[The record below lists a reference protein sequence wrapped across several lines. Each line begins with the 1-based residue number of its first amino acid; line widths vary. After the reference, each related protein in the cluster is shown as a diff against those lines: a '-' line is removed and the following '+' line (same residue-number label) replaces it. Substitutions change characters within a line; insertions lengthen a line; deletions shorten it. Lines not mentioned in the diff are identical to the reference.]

1 MELIL
6 RVFSGMT
13 SRLRIAWYRVR
24 GVQFNGNAWLRH
36 VEIPRNPERVLIG
49 DGAALD
55 RGVVLLVAV
64 ETGEAAAIEIGNR
77 CYINRHTIID
87 ASESIRI
94 GSDCMIGPFCY
105 VTDHD
110 HLAHPGNPP
119 SAGRLVSAPTV
130 IGSRCWL
137 GAHVTILKGVTIG
150 DNTVVGAGSVVTE
163 SLPPRVIAVGSPARV
178 LRAVSF

>member
-6 RVFSGMT
+6 RFLSGMT
-13 SRLRIAWYRVR
+13 SRLRIAWYRAR
-24 GVQFNGNAWLRH
+24 GVRFKGAAWLRH
-36 VEIPRNPERVLIG
+36 IEIPRNPRGVLIG

-55 RGVVLLVAV
+55 RGVVLLVTV
-64 ETGEAAAIEIGNR
+64 ETGECAAIEIGAR
-77 CYINRHTIID
+77 CYVNRHTIID

-94 GSDCMIGPFCY
+94 DSDCMIGPFCY
-105 VTDHD
+105 VTDHN
-110 HLAHPGNPP
+110 HLAHPGKPP

-130 IGSRCWL
+130 IGARCWL

-178 LRAVSF
+178 LRAL